1 MPKLNNK
8 YKDLR
13 ILIAEDD
20 ELSYLYIKII
30 LKSLTKNF
38 VRVKTGEELLH
49 HLEMEP
55 ADILLL
61 DVNLPDVS
69 GLEIAR
75 ILFKK
80 YPTLGIIL
88 NSAFSL
94 EDEREDALKGGN
106 FCYLNK
112 PLKKEKMMEAIEKVL
127 ISVAHN

>member
-1 MPKLNNK
+1 MPNLNNK

-38 VRVKTGEELLH
+38 VRVKSGEELMR
-49 HLEMEP
+49 HLKTEP

-61 DVNLPDVS
+61 DVNLPDAS
-69 GLEIAR
+69 GLDLAQ
-75 ILFKK
+75 ILFEK
-80 YPTLGIIL
+80 YPNLGIIL

-94 EDEREDALKGGN
+94 EDEREDVMKRSN
-106 FCYLNK
+106 FYYMSK
-112 PLKKEKMMEAIEKVL
+112 PLKKEKMLDAFEKVL
-127 ISVAHN
+127 NSVAHK